1 MIGEAAMQK
10 YGNLGAALG
19 SCSKSC
25 LEGCTHGVIEEYM
38 VGKNKDDLVKNIT
51 SICALPDLA
60 DKAHEDCIHGIGHGL
75 LAHNGL
81 PSPMLSPRANNSR
94 RAHYPMNVSTE

>member
-1 MIGEAAMQK
+1 
-10 YGNLGAALG
+10 
-19 SCSKSC
+19 
-25 LEGCTHGVIEEYM
+25 M

-60 DKAHEDCIHGIGHGL
+60 DKAHEDCIHVSAMDSSHTTDF
-75 LAHNGL
+75 